1 VKNKGAYIA
10 EIGISYYDKKLNQV
24 QEKFKLLSLQS
35 KKFFYPADS
44 VAAVVFGQA
53 TAGKEIFML
62 DLIGKKETEVCIDV
76 YGVLLGAKSTRVNCP
91 K

>member
-1 VKNKGAYIA
+1 MKNKGAYVA
-10 EIGISYYDKKLNQV
+10 EIGISYYDKKLKQI

-35 KKFFYPADS
+35 KKFSYPADS
-44 VAAVVFGQA
+44 EAAIVFGSA
-53 TAGKEIFML
+53 TAGKGVFML
-62 DLIGKKETEVCIDV
+62 DLIGKKETVVCIDV